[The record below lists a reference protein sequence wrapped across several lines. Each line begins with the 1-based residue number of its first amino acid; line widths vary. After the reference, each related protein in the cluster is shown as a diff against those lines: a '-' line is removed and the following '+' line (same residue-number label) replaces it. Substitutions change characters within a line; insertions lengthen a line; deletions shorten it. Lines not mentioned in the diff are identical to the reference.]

1 MVTKEKK
8 QNVNKRGDFLIWVI
22 SCVFMTW
29 IVFLGLVTQVTRNA

>member
-8 QNVNKRGDFLIWVI
+8 QNVNKRSDFLIWVI
-22 SCVFMTW
+22 SCVLMAW